1 MSSVGRCLRVR
12 SGCKSDSLVGSIKDG
27 VEALKEGEPVDEI
40 KTFSRVRS
48 KVVYDEVDTV

>member
-1 MSSVGRCLRVR
+1 MSYCEANAIAGRVEY
-12 SGCKSDSLVGSIKDG
+12 G